1 MKQQLI
7 ENVKKDTSGKWI
19 NIADVEQ
26 LVASVVNESIVA
38 VSKTGTQCAFTTH
51 DLTAVQCT
59 IARSV
64 QTLKDH
70 FGVK

>member
-19 NIADVEQ
+19 NIADAEQ
-26 LVASVVNESIVA
+26 LVNDVIEQAIAA
-38 VSKTGTQCAFTTH
+38 VEGTGTQCAFTTH
-51 DLTAVQCT
+51 DLIAVQCT
-59 IARSV
+59 IAKSV
-64 QTLKDH
+64 QALKDH

>member
-1 MKQQLI
+1 MKQTLI
-7 ENVKKDTSGKWI
+7 ENVKKDTSGKWV
-19 NIADVEQ
+19 NITDVEQ
-26 LVASVVNESIVA
+26 LVDIIVNEAIVA
-38 VSKTGTQCAFTTH
+38 VAKTGTQCAYTTH

-59 IARSV
+59 IDRSV